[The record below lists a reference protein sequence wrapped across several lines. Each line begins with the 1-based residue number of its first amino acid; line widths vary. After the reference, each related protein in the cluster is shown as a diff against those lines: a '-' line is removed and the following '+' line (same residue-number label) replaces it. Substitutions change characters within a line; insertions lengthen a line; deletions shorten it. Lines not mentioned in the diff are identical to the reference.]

1 MGCCHL
7 CDKNIQRISNKEF
20 EKNNFKDSKKL
31 IIKDSKGQNML
42 TMKILSG
49 DDSFDEYDDENDEI
63 IIDDSYQNNYEYN
76 QLNSRILT
84 YIFGQKS
91 QEQCR
96 EFLSIFQTIYQ
107 LSFELT
113 TTYYTLSFKNVKN
126 LIEDF
131 KQKQMFVPVISDKLY
146 SFIIN
151 NKTKIEEYD
160 DKDIYKIFDVLFLS
174 NPDFQIEIIKSALC
188 FCMDNNNFNSNNIS
202 YSFVKLFQDI
212 GFCIRIFYCSLN
224 AHIYNDRYAYE
235 YEFDIRILYYCN
247 LIQNVVYN
255 FKYPSHLM
263 QLAKESSR
271 VKDTIILGDKQFRN
285 NIKGLNLP
293 SERINELEDNMLD
306 SFFQKPYIEKK
317 KYKIVKYFVIC
328 QDEKLE
334 NNYLEKFKELSSKYG
349 FSYLFL
355 VYVKNKKLTDIKD
368 SLKKLE
374 SIYYFFDSNE
384 LIEIYKDNNERLT
397 PLLAGYLPE
406 NENFPELKKA
416 KDELN
421 EINNERFKDLKYSSE
436 EGWDLF
442 EFNKNNY
449 HSGIDM
455 IAGCFHN
462 VISHIIGHF
471 IESYKE
477 RNALEIFFKYY
488 SNYFFLTLQP
498 EFLVNMTAYAKMFL
512 YAYTLEEGD
521 PKKNLYCILNNDL
534 RSSDG
539 SKINRHQELIKLI
552 GGLIQAKKLKCYNE
566 KLYRATFLKDELIKK
581 LKVGLIMVNSAFW
594 SATKKESV
602 AKQFLKQSYKNAL
615 IITKGGLENNIDIHL
630 EKMSRYPN
638 EEEVLFLPFCN
649 FKIISFDKV
658 KEGNLSYYKIF
669 LESASD
675 SSLIEPYE
683 KNIIKKFEFEKT
695 KYD

>member
-317 KYKIVKYFVIC
+317 
-328 QDEKLE
+328 
-334 NNYLEKFKELSSKYG
+334 N
-349 FSYLFL
+349 
-355 VYVKNKKLTDIKD
+355 IK
-368 SLKKLE
+368 
-374 SIYYFFDSNE
+374 
-384 LIEIYKDNNERLT
+384 
-397 PLLAGYLPE
+397 
-406 NENFPELKKA
+406 
-416 KDELN
+416 
-421 EINNERFKDLKYSSE
+421 
-436 EGWDLF
+436 
-442 EFNKNNY
+442 
-449 HSGIDM
+449 
-455 IAGCFHN
+455 
-462 VISHIIGHF
+462 
-471 IESYKE
+471 
-477 RNALEIFFKYY
+477 
-488 SNYFFLTLQP
+488 
-498 EFLVNMTAYAKMFL
+498 
-512 YAYTLEEGD
+512 
-521 PKKNLYCILNNDL
+521 
-534 RSSDG
+534 
-539 SKINRHQELIKLI
+539 
-552 GGLIQAKKLKCYNE
+552 
-566 KLYRATFLKDELIKK
+566 
-581 LKVGLIMVNSAFW
+581 
-594 SATKKESV
+594 
-602 AKQFLKQSYKNAL
+602 
-615 IITKGGLENNIDIHL
+615 
-630 EKMSRYPN
+630 
-638 EEEVLFLPFCN
+638 
-649 FKIISFDKV
+649 
-658 KEGNLSYYKIF
+658 
-669 LESASD
+669 
-675 SSLIEPYE
+675 
-683 KNIIKKFEFEKT
+683 
-695 KYD
+695 